1 MAILSIQSQV
11 SVGHAGN
18 SAAVFPIQRL
28 GLDVWPVH
36 TTLLS
41 NHKGYDDWRGYTP
54 EARQLDD
61 IISGIERHGALGRC
75 RAVLVGYLAST
86 SQARVV
92 AEAVEKVRAANEK
105 AIFCLDPVMGEK
117 GEGLYVE
124 PGIPEVIAQKL
135 APLADIVTP
144 NPFELEFLSGREIA
158 SLDDALKASEALRAR
173 GPGFV
178 ICTSCASGKSAKGKV
193 ETLAVG
199 GEGAWR
205 VVTPLLPSTLYGT
218 GDAFA
223 AIFLVHY
230 LERAALDEA
239 LSRAVSAVY
248 GLMKATFA
256 RDPDAEELDLVAAQE
271 EIVAPSEMF
280 KAERVR

>member
-92 AEAVEKVRAANEK
+92 AKAVERVRAANGK

-117 GEGLYVE
+117 GEGLYV
-124 PGIPEVIAQKL
+124 
-135 APLADIVTP
+135 
-144 NPFELEFLSGREIA
+144 
-158 SLDDALKASEALRAR
+158 
-173 GPGFV
+173 
-178 ICTSCASGKSAKGKV
+178 
-193 ETLAVG
+193 
-199 GEGAWR
+199 
-205 VVTPLLPSTLYGT
+205 
-218 GDAFA
+218 
-223 AIFLVHY
+223 
-230 LERAALDEA
+230 
-239 LSRAVSAVY
+239 
-248 GLMKATFA
+248 
-256 RDPDAEELDLVAAQE
+256 
-271 EIVAPSEMF
+271 
-280 KAERVR
+280 